1 MALAWA
7 AFPTEIRL
15 MILSII
21 AYQKTPG
28 WASLASVCK
37 ECRSTI
43 QVHMLLI
50 TRSPSVRISSMVSNA
65 IMKLFRI
72 LSTWRLA
79 KNLALEINVYS
90 PSDYEHW
97 FKHIYVCS
105 DDVEHNG
112 DTNRARFC
120 IMM

>member
-1 MALAWA
+1 
-7 AFPTEIRL
+7 
-15 MILSII
+15 
-21 AYQKTPG
+21 
-28 WASLASVCK
+28 
-37 ECRSTI
+37 
-43 QVHMLLI
+43 
-50 TRSPSVRISSMVSNA
+50 MVSNA

-112 DTNRARFC
+112 DANRGAILYHDVRHGWVHGRQVKSPPRSAILRLFRPLE
-120 IMM
+120 